1 MRSDDVILREGLT
14 FVPEGGARGRSRP
27 RRRFY
32 HTIKD
37 DLAARGIDTA
47 PRDQTN
53 FWALLSDMTQD
64 RDAWRVNIV
73 NAIIRGSFA

>member
-1 MRSDDVILREGLT
+1 MRSDDVILCEVLP
-14 FVPEGGARGRSRP
+14 FFPEGGARGRGRP

-32 HTIKD
+32 DTIKD
-37 DLAARGIDTA
+37 DLAASGIDTA
-47 PRDQTN
+47 TRDQTN

-73 NAIIRGSFA
+73 NAII